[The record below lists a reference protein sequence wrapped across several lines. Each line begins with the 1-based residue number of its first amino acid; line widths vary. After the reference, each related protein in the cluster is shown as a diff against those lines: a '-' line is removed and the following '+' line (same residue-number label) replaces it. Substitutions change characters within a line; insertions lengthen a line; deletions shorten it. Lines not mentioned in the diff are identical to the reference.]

1 MPHLDVTVNNRT
13 YSIAC
18 ADGEEDHLRQLGRI
32 VDGKVRELLSSVGQL
47 GDTRLLL
54 MASIMLADEQME
66 LAGKLAEKTR
76 ELARVSEIK
85 ETAAGQH
92 GKAEGRA
99 ADRLEAAAHR
109 LEELAATL
117 AHA

>member
-18 ADGEEDHLRQLGRI
+18 ADGEEDHLRQLGQI

-66 LAGKLAEKTR
+66 LAAQLKAKKQ
-76 ELARVSEIK
+76 ELAGFSEVK

-92 GKAEGRA
+92 GKIEGHA
-99 ADRLEAAAHR
+99 ADRLEAATLR